1 MEQAALEAKK
11 KVVGLKQT
19 LRAVQ
24 QDRVRTV
31 YLANDVDEKILWK
44 VKNAVRGK
52 NIKIITTRFGR
63 REFGRLCGIEVGAS
77 VVALVCDRREGGGN
91 DADH

>member
-1 MEQAALEAKK
+1 MEEAVLKAK
-11 KVVGLKQT
+11 NKVVGLKQT

-31 YLANDVDEKILWK
+31 YVANDVDEKILWK

-52 NIKIITTRFGR
+52 NIELITTRFGQ
-63 REFGRLCGIEVGAS
+63 REFGRLCGIDVGAS
-77 VVALVCDRREGGGN
+77 VVALLGDRQEGGGN